1 MILTKKNK
9 EKIKEHAFRENPR
22 ECCGLIISKG
32 HHADVFPCNN
42 ISSLPEVNFKVSP
55 RDYAKFSN
63 YGKIEAVYHSHP
75 SGKTGFSLL
84 DQQSY
89 FTNKERFILYN
100 IENDKFFDS
109 LEEEN
114 SEFLGRSFKRGVKD
128 CMRITTDYYT
138 SKFNVKLE
146 YDEIWPN
153 DEYYLNK
160 DKKINV
166 EKVIERVRYSPS
178 IILNPTPSSFGGNKT
193 TFAWLYINFSVAK
206 NKDPKEHD
214 LIVFEAKPEEPWPC
228 HLAICVGHG
237 KALIQ
242 PVNKKS
248 CICDYEEVLKKKTLM
263 IFRPNF
269 INE

>member
-1 MILTKKNK
+1 VVFQQLNVNKMILTKKNK

-128 CMRITTDYYT
+128 CMSIARDYYT

-153 DEYYLNK
+153 DEYYFNK

-166 EKVIERVRYSPS
+166 EKVIERVRY
-178 IILNPTPSSFGGNKT
+178 F
-193 TFAWLYINFSVAK
+193 NFSLAK